1 MIMADIT
8 FYNNNSDRRCIN
20 KHLTNAMTISGNI
33 KSQYTSSGISLDI
46 DVSVAGITPF
56 QFNYMKLDN
65 KYYYIDSVDFISQ
78 NIIRLN
84 CSIDLLESYKSQI
97 LKQTA
102 VLERSQNIYSRYI
115 NDDKLVLN
123 AYKRVQTKKF
133 NNSFSAVSTP
143 ILIVTG
149 G

>member
-1 MIMADIT
+1 MVDII

-20 KHLTNAMTISGNI
+20 KVLTGAKTISGNV
-33 KSQYTSSGISLDI
+33 KTQYTSSAISIDI
-46 DVSVAGITPF
+46 DISVAGITPF
-56 QFNYMKLDN
+56 QFNYMKFDT

-78 NIIRLN
+78 TIIRLN
-84 CSIDLLESYKSQI
+84 CSVDLLETYKAQI

-102 VLERSQNIYSRYI
+102 VLNRSETSYNRYL
-115 NDDKLVLN
+115 NDDFLHIN
-123 AYKRVQTKKF
+123 AYRRVQTKAF
-133 NNSFSAVSTP
+133 DNSFSAVSTP

>member
-1 MIMADIT
+1 MADII

-20 KHLTNAMTISGNI
+20 KNLTGAKTISGNV
-33 KSQYTSSGISLDI
+33 KTQYTSSGISLDI
-46 DVSVAGITPF
+46 DVSVAGMTPF
-56 QFNYMKLDN
+56 QFNYMKFDN
-65 KYYYIDSVDFISQ
+65 KYYYIDNVDFVSQ

-84 CSIDLLESYKSQI
+84 CSVDLLMTYKTQI

-102 VLERSQNIYSRYI
+102 VLARSETSYNRYLT
-115 NDDKLVLN
+115 DDNLHVN

-133 NNSFSAVSTP
+133 DKSFSAVSTP

>member
-1 MIMADIT
+1 MVDIT

-20 KHLTNAMTISGNI
+20 KVLTDAKTISGNV
-33 KSQYTSSGISLDI
+33 KTQYTSSGISIDI
-46 DVSVAGITPF
+46 DVAVAGITPF
-56 QFNYMKLDN
+56 QFNYMKYDS
-65 KYYYIDSVDFISQ
+65 KFYYIDNVDFVSQ

-84 CSIDLLESYKSQI
+84 CGVDLLETYKAQI

-102 VLERSQNIYSRYI
+102 VLARSETSYNRYL
-115 NDDKLVLN
+115 NDDNLHIN
-123 AYKRVQTKKF
+123 AYKRVQTKAF
-133 NNSFSAVSTP
+133 ANSFSAVSTP

>member
-1 MIMADIT
+1 MADIT

-20 KHLTNAMTISGNI
+20 KNLTNAKTISGNI

-46 DVSVAGITPF
+46 DISVAGITPF
-56 QFNYMKLDN
+56 QFNYMKFDN

-84 CSIDLLESYKSQI
+84 CGVDLLESYKLQI
-97 LKQTA
+97 LKQIA
-102 VLERSQNIYSRYI
+102 VLNRSETSYNRYL
-115 NDDKLVLN
+115 NDDNLHIN
-123 AYKRVQTKKF
+123 AYKRVQTKAF
-133 NNSFSAVSTP
+133 GNSFSAVSTP

>member
-1 MIMADIT
+1 MVDII

-20 KHLTNAMTISGNI
+20 KLLTESKTISGNI

-46 DVSVAGITPF
+46 DKSVAGITPF
-56 QFNYMKLDN
+56 QFNYMKYDN
-65 KYYYIDSVDFISQ
+65 KFYYIDNVDFVSQ

-84 CSIDLLESYKSQI
+84 CSVDLLETYKSQI

-102 VLERSQNIYSRYI
+102 VLNRSETSYNRYL
-115 NDDKLVLN
+115 NDDNLHIN
-123 AYKRVQTKKF
+123 AYKRVQTKAFDK
-133 NNSFSAVSTP
+133 SFSAVSTP

>member
-1 MIMADIT
+1 MADIT

-20 KHLTNAMTISGNI
+20 KNLTDATTILGNV
-33 KSQYTSSGISLDI
+33 KTQYTSSGISLDI
-46 DVSVAGITPF
+46 DISVSGITPF
-56 QFNYMKLDN
+56 QFNYMKFDS

-78 NIIRLN
+78 NIIRMN
-84 CSIDLLESYKSQI
+84 CGVDLLESYKSQI

-102 VLERSQNIYSRYI
+102 VLARSETSYNRYI
-115 NDDKLVLN
+115 NDDNLHVN
-123 AYKRVQTKKF
+123 AYKRVQTKAF
-133 NNSFSAVSTP
+133 GNSFSAVSTP

>member
-1 MIMADIT
+1 MADIT

-20 KHLTNAMTISGNI
+20 KNLADATTISGNV
-33 KSQYTSSGISLDI
+33 KTQYTSSGISLDI
-46 DVSVAGITPF
+46 DISVSGITPF
-56 QFNYMKLDN
+56 QFNYMKFDN

-84 CSIDLLESYKSQI
+84 CGVDLLESYKSQI
-97 LKQTA
+97 LNQTA
-102 VLERSQNIYSRYI
+102 ILNRSETSYNRYL
-115 NDDKLVLN
+115 NDDNLHLN

>member
-1 MIMADIT
+1 MVDII

-20 KHLTNAMTISGNI
+20 KNLTGAKTISGNV
-33 KSQYTSSGISLDI
+33 KTQYTSSGISLDI

-56 QFNYMKLDN
+56 QFNYMKFDN
-65 KYYYIDSVDFISQ
+65 KYYYIDSVDFISH

-97 LKQTA
+97 LRQTA

-115 NDDKLVLN
+115 DDDKLVLN
-123 AYKRVQTKKF
+123 AYKRIQTKAF
-133 NNSFSAVSTP
+133 PHSFTP
-143 ILIVTG
+143 VQEYILINL
-149 G
+149 

>member
-1 MIMADIT
+1 MADII

-20 KHLTNAMTISGNI
+20 KNLTNAMTISGNI
-33 KSQYTSSGISLDI
+33 KSQYTSSGISLDL

-56 QFNYMKLDN
+56 QFNYMKYDN
-65 KYYYIDSVDFISQ
+65 KFYYIDNVDFVSQ

-84 CSIDLLESYKSQI
+84 CSVDLLETYKSQI
-97 LKQTA
+97 FKQTV
-102 VLERSQNIYSRYI
+102 VLNRSETSYNRYL
-115 NDDKLVLN
+115 NDDNLHIN
-123 AYKRVQTKKF
+123 AYKRVQTKAF
-133 NNSFSAVSTP
+133 GNSFSAVSTP

>member
-1 MIMADIT
+1 MADIT

-20 KHLTNAMTISGNI
+20 KNLTGATTISGNV
-33 KSQYTSSGISLDI
+33 KTQYTSSGISINI

-56 QFNYMKLDN
+56 QFNYMKYDN
-65 KYYYIDSVDFISQ
+65 KFYYIDNVDFVSQ

-84 CSIDLLESYKSQI
+84 CSVDLLETYKAQI

-115 NDDKLVLN
+115 DDDKLVLN
-123 AYKRVQTKKF
+123 AYKRVQTKAF
-133 NNSFSAVSTP
+133 PVSFTP
-143 ILIVTG
+143 SSSYVIVHL
-149 G
+149 

>member
-1 MIMADIT
+1 MADIT

-20 KHLTNAMTISGNI
+20 KNLTNAMTISGNI

-46 DVSVAGITPF
+46 DISVAGITPF
-56 QFNYMKLDN
+56 QFNYMKFDN

-84 CSIDLLESYKSQI
+84 CCVDLLESYKSQI

>member
-1 MIMADIT
+1 MADIT

-20 KHLTNAMTISGNI
+20 KNLADAMTISGNI

-56 QFNYMKLDN
+56 QFNYMKFDN

-115 NDDKLVLN
+115 DDDKLVLN
-123 AYKRVQTKKF
+123 AYKRVQTKAF
-133 NNSFSAVSTP
+133 PVSFTP
-143 ILIVTG
+143 SSSYVIVHL
-149 G
+149 

>member
-1 MIMADIT
+1 MADII

-20 KHLTNAMTISGNI
+20 KNLTNAMTISGNI

-46 DVSVAGITPF
+46 DISVAGITPF
-56 QFNYMKLDN
+56 QFNYMKFDN

-84 CSIDLLESYKSQI
+84 CGVDLLESYKSQI

-102 VLERSQNIYSRYI
+102 VLARSETSYNRYL
-115 NDDKLVLN
+115 NDDNLHIN
-123 AYKRVQTKKF
+123 AYKRVQTKAF
-133 NNSFSAVSTP
+133 GNSFSAVSTP

>member
-1 MIMADIT
+1 MADII

-20 KHLTNAMTISGNI
+20 KVLADAKTISGNV
-33 KSQYTSSGISLDI
+33 KTQYTSSGISLDI

-56 QFNYMKLDN
+56 QFNYMKFDN
-65 KYYYIDSVDFISQ
+65 KYYYIDSVDFLSQ

-97 LKQTA
+97 LNQTA
-102 VLERSQNIYSRYI
+102 VLNRSETSYNRYLT
-115 NDDKLVLN
+115 DDNLHIN
-123 AYKRVQTKKF
+123 AYKRVQTKAF
-133 NNSFSAVSTP
+133 GNSFSAVSTP

>member
-1 MIMADIT
+1 MVDIT

-20 KHLTNAMTISGNI
+20 KHLTGATTISGNV
-33 KSQYTSSGISLDI
+33 KTQYTSSGISLDI
-46 DVSVAGITPF
+46 DISVSGITPF
-56 QFNYMKLDN
+56 QFNYMKFDN

-84 CSIDLLESYKSQI
+84 CGVDLLESYKSQI

-115 NDDKLVLN
+115 DDDKLVLN

>member
-1 MIMADIT
+1 MANIT

-20 KHLTNAMTISGNI
+20 KNLTNAKTISGNI
-33 KSQYTSSGISLDI
+33 KSQYTSSGISIDI

-56 QFNYMKLDN
+56 KFNYMKYDN
-65 KYYYIDSVDFISQ
+65 KFYYIDNIDFLSQ
-78 NIIRLN
+78 NIIRMN

-115 NDDKLVLN
+115 DDDKLVLN
-123 AYKRVQTKKF
+123 AYKRVQTKIF
-133 NNSFSAVSTP
+133 PVSFQPAQNY
-143 ILIVTG
+143 ILINL
-149 G
+149 

>member
-1 MIMADIT
+1 MAEIT

-20 KHLTNAMTISGNI
+20 KNLTNAKTISGNI
-33 KSQYTSSGISLDI
+33 KSQYTSSGISIDI

-65 KYYYIDSVDFISQ
+65 RYYYIDSVDFISQ

-84 CSIDLLESYKSQI
+84 CGVDLLETYKSQI
-97 LKQTA
+97 LNQTA
-102 VLERSQNIYSRYI
+102 VLNRSETSYNRYL
-115 NDDKLVLN
+115 NDDNLHIN
-123 AYKRVQTKKF
+123 AYKRVQTKAF
-133 NNSFSAVSTP
+133 GNSFSAVATP

>member
-1 MIMADIT
+1 MVDIT

-20 KHLTNAMTISGNI
+20 KNLTGATTISGNV
-33 KSQYTSSGISLDI
+33 KTQYTSSSISLDI

-56 QFNYMKLDN
+56 KFNYMKYDN
-65 KYYYIDSVDFISQ
+65 KFYYIDNVDFVLQ

-84 CSIDLLESYKSQI
+84 CSVDLLETYKAQI

-115 NDDKLVLN
+115 DDDKLVLN
-123 AYKRVQTKKF
+123 AYKRVQTKAF
-133 NNSFSAVSTP
+133 PVSFTP
-143 ILIVTG
+143 SSSYVIVHL
-149 G
+149 

>member
-1 MIMADIT
+1 MADII

-33 KSQYTSSGISLDI
+33 KSQYTSSGISIDI

-56 QFNYMKLDN
+56 QFNYMKYDN
-65 KYYYIDSVDFISQ
+65 KFYYIDNVDFVSQ

-102 VLERSQNIYSRYI
+102 VFARSQNIYSRYI
-115 NDDKLVLN
+115 
-123 AYKRVQTKKF
+123 
-133 NNSFSAVSTP
+133 
-143 ILIVTG
+143 
-149 G
+149 

>member
-1 MIMADIT
+1 MVDIT

-20 KHLTNAMTISGNI
+20 KVLTGAKTISGNV
-33 KSQYTSSGISLDI
+33 KTQYASSGISIDI

-56 QFNYMKLDN
+56 QFNYMKFDN

-102 VLERSQNIYSRYI
+102 VLERSENIYNRYI
-115 NDDKLVLN
+115 DDDMLVLN
-123 AYKRVQTKKF
+123 SYKRVQTKAF
-133 NNSFSAVSTP
+133 PASFTP
-143 ILIVTG
+143 SSSFILVNL
-149 G
+149 